1 MTRLPRQIS
10 PLAAIFRKQVR
21 HLIRYP
27 GELVFIF
34 IIPYF
39 LTAMVF
45 AMGYSVAGS
54 NTNANFASQTG
65 STLNPFV
72 WLIIGA
78 GVWMISWMVLEGIG
92 TSLRDEQIK
101 GTLEQNFLAPINRFL
116 LLVGTALSQIV
127 ISTLL
132 FIGVVVVT
140 VLLLAPGGA
149 VGLIGAFLIMMV
161 GLIPLFGIGFIFA
174 ALVVRFKEPYA
185 FTQAANV
192 LFAVVTGTFYTVTV
206 LPYWVQIVSQAIPQ
220 TIVIQDMRLSIQSV
234 DLLIGSF
241 GTLLVLLAMAVVY
254 PFLGYSFFKL
264 FERRAKVSG
273 DLSKY

>member
-39 LTAMVF
+39 LTALVWG
-45 AMGYSVAGS
+45 MGISIAG
-54 NTNANFASQTG
+54 NKANANFASQTG

-78 GVWMISWMVLEGIG
+78 GVWMISWIVLEGIG

-127 ISTLL
+127 ITTLL
-132 FIGVVVVT
+132 FVGVVVVT
-140 VLLLAPGGA
+140 VLLLAPAGA
-149 VGLIGAFLIMMV
+149 FGLVWAFLIMIV

-174 ALVVRFKEPYA
+174 AMVVRFKEPYA

-192 LFAVVTGTFYTVTV
+192 LFAVVTGTFYSIGV
-206 LPYWVQIVSQAIPQ
+206 LPFWVQIVSQAIPQ
-220 TIVIQDMRLSIQSV
+220 TIVIQDMRLSVQSI

-241 GTLLVLLAMAVVY
+241 GTLFVLLAMAVVY

>member
-1 MTRLPRQIS
+1 VTSLGQQFS
-10 PLAAIFRKQVR
+10 PLAAIFKKQLR
-21 HLIRYP
+21 HMIRYP
-27 GELVFIF
+27 GELVFVF

-39 LTAMVF
+39 LTAMVV
-45 AMGYSVAGS
+45 AMGSSVGGS
-54 NTNANFASQTG
+54 NASVNFASQTG
-65 STLNPFV
+65 SSLNPFV

-78 GVWMISWMVLEGIG
+78 GVWMISWIVLEGIG

-127 ISTLL
+127 ITT
-132 FIGVVVVT
+132 FMFVGVVVVS
-140 VLLLAPGGA
+140 VLLLAPAGA
-149 VGLIGAFLIMMV
+149 AGLVGAFLILMV
-161 GLIPLFGIGFIFA
+161 GLIPLFGLGFVFA

-185 FTQAANV
+185 FTQAVNI
-192 LFAVVTGTFYTVTV
+192 LFAVVTGTFYSVGV
-206 LPYWVQIVSQAIPQ
+206 LPFWVQIVSQAIPQ
-220 TIVIQDMRLSIQSV
+220 TIVIQDMRLSVQSV
-234 DLLIGSF
+234 S
-241 GTLLVLLAMAVVY
+241 LLVGSYGTIFILLAMAVVY